1 MFSVQG
7 FCSDILIRL
16 IGINDE
22 QGAQTTIYCSVDEKI
37 ANESGLYYSYEKCS
51 YIIQNYFYI

>member
-1 MFSVQG
+1 MIPIQG
-7 FCSDILIRL
+7 FCFAIFTRL
-16 IGINDE
+16 VYKNAE

-37 ANESGLYYSYEKCS
+37 ANETGLYYSYGKCP